1 MTIHNELFLHRL
13 EEFSSIA
20 EEVIFKVTKN
30 QQEFLQHFEHL
41 SRSNN
46 REIIELLKGFKHLV
60 DDLKDFRES
69 TNQHLKRC
77 YDQ

>member
-1 MTIHNELFLHRL
+1 MTLHNDLFLHRL

-30 QQEFLQHFEHL
+30 QQELLHHFEHL
-41 SRSNN
+41 SKSNN
-46 REIIELLKGFKHLV
+46 VEIIQLLKGFKQLV

>member
-1 MTIHNELFLHRL
+1 MTINNDLFLHRL

-20 EEVIFKVTKN
+20 EKVIIKLTKN
-30 QQEFLQHFEHL
+30 QQEFHQHFEYL
-41 SRSNN
+41 SKNN
-46 REIIELLKGFKHLV
+46 NLEIIQLLKEFKHLV
-60 DDLKDFRES
+60 DELKDFRES

>member
-1 MTIHNELFLHRL
+1 MTLHNDLFLDRL

-30 QQEFLQHFEHL
+30 QQEFLYHFEHL
-41 SRSNN
+41 SKSNN
-46 REIIELLKGFKHLV
+46 LEMIQLLNGFKQIV
-60 DDLKDFRES
+60 EDLKDFRES

-77 YDQ
+77 YEQ

>member
-1 MTIHNELFLHRL
+1 MTLHNDLFLHRL

-30 QQEFLQHFEHL
+30 QQEFLLHFEHL
-41 SRSNN
+41 SKSNN
-46 REIIELLKGFKHLV
+46 VELIQLLKGFKQLV

>member
-1 MTIHNELFLHRL
+1 MTINNDLFLHRL

-20 EEVIFKVTKN
+20 EEVIFNVTKN
-30 QQEFLQHFEHL
+30 QQEFLQHFDHL
-41 SRSNN
+41 SKSNSV
-46 REIIELLKGFKHLV
+46 EIIRLLKGFKNLV

-69 TNQHLKRC
+69 TNIHLKRC

>member
-1 MTIHNELFLHRL
+1 MTIHNDLFLNRL

-20 EEVIFKVTKN
+20 EEVIIKVTKN
-30 QQEFLQHFEHL
+30 QQEFLHHFEHL
-41 SRSNN
+41 SKSNN
-46 REIIELLKGFKHLV
+46 SEIVQLLKGFKHLV

>member
-1 MTIHNELFLHRL
+1 MKIHNDLFLHRL

-46 REIIELLKGFKHLV
+46 REIIELLRGFKHLV

>member
-1 MTIHNELFLHRL
+1 MHRL

-20 EEVIFKVTKN
+20 EEVIIKLTKN
-30 QQEFLQHFEHL
+30 QQEFHQHFEYL
-41 SRSNN
+41 SKNN
-46 REIIELLKGFKHLV
+46 NLEIIQLLKEFKHLV
-60 DDLKDFRES
+60 DELKDFRES